1 MKQSE
6 SKAKYYKGW
15 IPILDTKWKVETI
28 SKDGMSFVYVGKIT
42 VSGKRVSEEM
52 NAHRSIKGYEPYDI
66 AQKIAHEKYP
76 HINPLIVSQIWE
88 E

>member
-1 MKQSE
+1 MKQGETRSR
-6 SKAKYYKGW
+6 YRKGW
-15 IPILDTKWKVETI
+15 IPLPDTVWKVERI
-28 SKDGMSFVYVGKIT
+28 SKDGMSFIYVGKIV
-42 VSGKRVSEEM
+42 VSGKRVSQEM

-76 HINPLIVSQIWE
+76 HINPLVVSQIWE